1 MSQVFCCCFC
11 FVLILEPASYY
22 PRGQWH
28 AAGLSLDVW
37 ALWSAPRPSED
48 PVSTG
53 ALILGCSLS
62 ESILGTGAGPPV
74 HIEMLS
80 FSPTPN
86 HVDSRLAFF
95 FFLLVMLVLPWVWA
109 SLVNRGSWMLFQP
122 FLMSQF
128 GAVCNCGRFQLILA
142 VGEFALLL

>member
-95 FFLLVMLVLPWVWA
+95 FFSPGYAGITLGLGQLGKQRKLDAFPAFPDVTVWG
-109 SLVNRGSWMLFQP
+109 SLQLWEVSVDPSSW
-122 FLMSQF
+122 
-128 GAVCNCGRFQLILA
+128 
-142 VGEFALLL
+142 